1 MPFER
6 LCHLNRVVLKLS
18 VVSTLYYSQNY
29 LDEFCQRCV
38 AAAKSIT
45 SDIEFILVND
55 GSPDKALNK
64 ALEIQQQY
72 PFIKVIDLSRNF
84 GHHRAI
90 MTGLQH
96 ATGDYV
102 FLIDCDL
109 EESPELLTE
118 FYQKISDNKDLDV
131 VYGLQTKRKGSW
143 FERTSGRLFYK
154 LLSLLTSVEYP
165 SDTFTARLMTSRYVQ
180 SVLSYAEKELDIWGV
195 FVLTGYNQAGIAATK
210 GFKGRST
217 YSFYKKMRM
226 AVETITSLSHRPLYF
241 TFLLGIF
248 ITLVSL
254 GIIASLLYRKWINN
268 IDVEGWASILAS
280 VWFLGGMIL
289 MVLGV
294 IAIYLSKIFLEI
306 KNRPLTIVRKVYQK
320 S

>member
-1 MPFER
+1 M
-6 LCHLNRVVLKLS
+6 KLS
-18 VVSTLYYSQNY
+18 IVSTLYYSQNY

-38 AAAKSIT
+38 STAQAISA
-45 SDIEFILVND
+45 DIEFILVND
-55 GSPDKALNK
+55 GSPDQSLQKALDLQRN
-64 ALEIQQQY
+64 Y
-72 PFIKVIDLSRNF
+72 PFITVVDLSRNF

-102 FLIDCDL
+102 FLIDSDL
-109 EESPELLTE
+109 EENPELLKE
-118 FYQKISDNKDLDV
+118 FYQKIIDNPSLDV
-131 VYGLQTKRKGSW
+131 VYGLQTRRKGNW
-143 FERTSGRLFYK
+143 FERISGKIFYK
-154 LLSLLTSVEYP
+154 VLSVLTSVEYP
-165 SDTFTARLMTSRYVQ
+165 SDTFTARLMTSRYVR
-180 SVLSYAEKELDIWGV
+180 SVLQYAEKELDIWGV
-195 FVLTGYNQAGIAATK
+195 FVLTGYNQAGIPATK
-210 GFKGRST
+210 GFKGKST
-217 YSFYKKMRM
+217 YSFYKKLRI
-226 AVETITSLSHRPLYF
+226 AVEIITSLSHRPLYL

-248 ITLVSL
+248 ITLISF

-280 VWFLGGMIL
+280 VWFLGGIIL

-320 S
+320 P